1 MHRSELTIDLG
12 ALRRNVRTLLRALA
26 GAQLWA
32 VVKADAY
39 GHGAVDAAG
48 AALGA
53 GAHALCVATVPEAIE
68 LRLEFPTA
76 RILCMGPVSASREL
90 AEARDAQIELAVS
103 GDEIPQ
109 GVRVHLKVDTG
120 MGRFGLTEVLQPT
133 RDVVGLMS
141 HLATADSNAAFAQ
154 QQIHRFTELA
164 RPFRETL
171 ICHLANSAA
180 ALRIP
185 DAHFDAARCGIAL
198 YGLSP
203 FQDDPS
209 VDGLEPV
216 LRWDSHLA
224 QVKQLQP
231 GDSTGYGRRFV
242 VQTATWVGL
251 VPVGYADGFRRN
263 LTGTEVRVGGDLR
276 KVVGTVSMDSFA
288 VELDRELPIGTP
300 VTLLGHGVLAEA
312 HAKVADTIN
321 YEVVSRITSDPRR
334 TRRTVVDA

>member
-1 MHRSELTIDLG
+1 MHRSELTVDLG

-53 GAHALCVATVPEAIE
+53 GAHALCVATLPEATE

-90 AEARDAQIELAVS
+90 AEARDARIELAVS

-120 MGRFGLTEVLQPT
+120 MGRYGLTEVLQPT
-133 RDVVGLMS
+133 REVVGLMS

-154 QQIHRFTELA
+154 QQIQRFAELA
-164 RPFRETL
+164 RPFRDTL

-185 DAHFDAARCGIAL
+185 DAHFDAARCGVAL

-216 LRWDSHLA
+216 LRWGSHLA

-231 GDSTGYGRRFV
+231 GESTGYGQRFV
-242 VQTATWVGL
+242 AQNPTWIGL
-251 VPVGYADGFRRN
+251 VPVGYADGFRRD
-263 LTGTEVRVGGDLR
+263 LTGTEVRVGGELR
-276 KVVGTVSMDSFA
+276 KVVGTISMDSFA

-300 VTLLGHGVLAEA
+300 VTLLGHGVLAET
-312 HAKVADTIN
+312 HANVAGTIN
-321 YEVVSRITSDPRR
+321 YELVSRITSDPRR
-334 TRRTVVDA
+334 TRRSVVDA

>member
-1 MHRSELTIDLG
+1 MYRSELTVDLG
-12 ALRRNVRTLLRALA
+12 ALRRNVRTLLRALG

-39 GHGAVDAAG
+39 GHGAVNAAA

-53 GAHALCVATVPEAIE
+53 GAQALCVATLPEALE

-76 RILCMGPVSASREL
+76 RILCMGPVAASREL
-90 AEARDAQIELAVS
+90 AEARDANIELAVS
-103 GDEIPQ
+103 GDEIPR
-109 GVRVHLKVDTG
+109 GVRVHLKVDSG
-120 MGRFGLTEVLQPT
+120 MGRYGLTEVLQPT
-133 RDVVGLMS
+133 REVVGLMS

-154 QQIHRFTELA
+154 QQIQRFAELA
-164 RPFRETL
+164 RPFRDTF

-185 DAHFDAARCGIAL
+185 EAHFDAARCGVAL

-224 QVKQLQP
+224 QVKQLQL
-231 GDSTGYGRRFV
+231 GESTGYGQRFV
-242 VQTATWVGL
+242 AQAPTWIGI
-251 VPVGYADGFRRN
+251 VPVGYADGFRRD
-263 LTGTEVRVGGDLR
+263 LTGTEVRVGGELR
-276 KVVGTVSMDSFA
+276 KVVGTISMDSFA
-288 VELDRELPIGTP
+288 VELDRELPVGTP

-312 HAKVADTIN
+312 HAKVAGTIN
-321 YEVVSRITSDPRR
+321 YEFVSRVTSDPRR
-334 TRRTVVDA
+334 TRRSVVDA